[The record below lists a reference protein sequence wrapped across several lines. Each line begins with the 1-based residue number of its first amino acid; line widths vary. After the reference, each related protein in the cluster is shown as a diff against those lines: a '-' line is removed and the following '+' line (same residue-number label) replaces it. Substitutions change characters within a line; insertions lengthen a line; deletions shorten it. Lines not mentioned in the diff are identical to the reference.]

1 MVNYLYDL
9 ETIESNHE
17 AFVKEGTVVRSAE
30 VDALLSVEESSAPN
44 AGDDRRKRQ
53 S

>member
-17 AFVKEGTVVRSAE
+17 AFVHDGAVVRSAE
-30 VDALLSVEESSAPN
+30 VDALLSEHAP
-44 AGDDRRKRQ
+44 GPKSDSPRRK
-53 S
+53 